1 MYAVRSTLKLTGA
14 YAFCSPA
21 AIGPNK
27 HTMTQIKDAVRDGLR
42 AVKNAIE
49 DKHLVP
55 GAGAFEIAAHGE
67 LMKYKGM
74 CWISCHMLLGNIF
87 R

>member
-1 MYAVRSTLKLTGA
+1 
-14 YAFCSPA
+14 
-21 AIGPNK
+21 
-27 HTMTQIKDAVRDGLR
+27 MTQIKDAVRDGLR

-74 CWISCHMLLGNIF
+74 CFGSAVCLVATCCWLMHLGKL
-87 R
+87 RGHETYLHA